1 MPSSNCWFLAWGMI
15 IGLALLISTVDLFV
29 RDQQALKSYVNLLR
43 LMVWRYLV
51 LKVLTHS
58 FPMHPFS
65 SPWKHQK
72 TVKFSDV
79 FRGKRKGALGM
90 NEFIDRKSLL
100 ILGTLLKLVRFK
112 TTKCLSSTVPHMKF
126 YTFPVGPDLVRINNK
141 KTVNV
146 ARVIKINDQNGRATF
161 MSHKRWIYLQ
171 HFCLLFLLLLWT
183 NNDLLCWV
191 AWSPS

>member
-1 MPSSNCWFLAWGMI
+1 MCIVKLTRKTFFFATFLVVNVSERKISNTDLLEIRKICQVSNCWFLAWGMTR
-15 IGLALLISTVDLFV
+15 GLVLLISTVDLFV

-58 FPMHPFS
+58 FPMHSFS

-146 ARVIKINDQNGRATF
+146 ARVIKIND
-161 MSHKRWIYLQ
+161 
-171 HFCLLFLLLLWT
+171 
-183 NNDLLCWV
+183 
-191 AWSPS
+191 